1 MMNKTAIITG
11 GTGGLGKEVVLAF
24 QSAGYNVAVNFLTS
38 AKEARKTAGLPE
50 SPIMVV
56 KADVGNPGDM
66 MEMANKVSLRWQKVD
81 ILVNNA
87 GIAGDALLLKQ
98 KTEDWERIMTVNL
111 KGSYNAIRAFVPLMK
126 GDGHVIN
133 ISSYSGLKGKAG
145 QAAYSASKAALL
157 GLTKSAAIELAGEGI
172 RVNALLPGYM
182 PTQMGVRAAK
192 SMKRAME
199 ESLLKTLS
207 DPAEVAGFILYLS
220 GTRNITGQI
229 FCLDSRIV

>member
-1 MMNKTAIITG
+1 MTNKTAIITG
-11 GTGGLGKEVVLAF
+11 GTGGLGKETALAF
-24 QSAGYNVAVNFLTS
+24 RAAGYNVAVNFLTS
-38 AKEARKTAGLPE
+38 VRDAEKTAVLPG
-50 SPIMVV
+50 SPVMVV

-66 MEMANKVSLRWQKVD
+66 REMADKVFLLWQKVD
-81 ILVNNA
+81 VLVNNA
-87 GIAGDALLLKQ
+87 GIAGDALLPRQETK
-98 KTEDWERIMTVNL
+98 DWERIMTVNL
-111 KGSYNAIRAFVPLMK
+111 KGAFNALRAFVPLMK
-126 GDGHVIN
+126 GGGHVIN

-182 PTQMGVRAAK
+182 PTNMGVRAAK
-192 SMKRAME
+192 AMARARE

-207 DPAEVAGFILYLS
+207 DPAEVARFILYLS
-220 GTRNITGQI
+220 GTKNITGQV